1 MLPSY
6 RNQSTDL
13 QTKLI
18 DWFLYEANT
27 CISLVNTSYHCMKS
41 VRIRSYSGP
50 YFPAFGLNTEKYSVY
65 LPIQSE
71 CGKIQTKKTPNTDT
85 FSAILITWWYHE
97 NGHELLSFN
106 YIMKWALLFAHL
118 RIVKISSR
126 SMLAARPSLPVPYEV
141 LSDFKYCL
149 TLLKR
154 RNLTLMLS
162 DYIRDEEYEYSIFQ
176 KHRNKIQLIVENFK
190 SVFF

>member
-1 MLPSY
+1 MLIAWVSFNIISKNWW
-6 RNQSTDL
+6 R
-13 QTKLI
+13 
-18 DWFLYEANT
+18 FL
-27 CISLVNTSYHCMKS
+27 HCVKS
-41 VRIRSYSGP
+41 VGIRSFSGP

-126 SMLAARPSLPVPYEV
+126 SMLAARPSLPVPYWSTVWLQV
-141 LSDFKYCL
+141 LPDFIEKKKFNTDVEWL
-149 TLLKR
+149 HQGWR
-154 RNLTLMLS
+154 
-162 DYIRDEEYEYSIFQ
+162 IW
-176 KHRNKIQLIVENFK
+176 IQHFPET
-190 SVFF
+190 

>member
-1 MLPSY
+1 MLIAWVSFNIISKNWW
-6 RNQSTDL
+6 R
-13 QTKLI
+13 
-18 DWFLYEANT
+18 FL
-27 CISLVNTSYHCMKS
+27 HCVKS
-41 VRIRSYSGP
+41 VRIRSFSGP

-85 FSAILITWWYHE
+85 FYAILITWWYHE

-106 YIMKWALLFAHL
+106 CIVKWALLFAHL
-118 RIVKISSR
+118 RTVKISSR
-126 SMLAARPSLPVPYEV
+126 SMLAAWPSLPVPYEV